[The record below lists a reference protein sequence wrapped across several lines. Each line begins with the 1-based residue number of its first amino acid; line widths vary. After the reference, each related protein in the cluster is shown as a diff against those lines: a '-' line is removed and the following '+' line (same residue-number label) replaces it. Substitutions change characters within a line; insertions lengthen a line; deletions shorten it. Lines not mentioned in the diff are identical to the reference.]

1 MRKEEFVDFGE
12 CVIFLSRANLK
23 NSCHFFLG
31 CVTVNVTISL
41 KSRCEG
47 FFLIYIYIISYVG
60 LSASKDFRTTVCN
73 VNEFAPKEKKT
84 WVSWFRR
91 CRSELEAV

>member
-12 CVIFLSRANLK
+12 CVIFLSRANLQ

-31 CVTVNVTISL
+31 CVTVNVTISM
-41 KSRCEG
+41 KSCMDAGENV
-47 FFLIYIYIISYVG
+47 FLIFLILASLLEKT
-60 LSASKDFRTTVCN
+60 LSTKVRNF
-73 VNEFAPKEKKT
+73 NEFAPEEKKT

>member
-12 CVIFLSRANLK
+12 CVIFLSRANLQ

-41 KSRCEG
+41 KSRVDAGENVFFNIFDFG
-47 FFLIYIYIISYVG
+47 F
-60 LSASKDFRTTVCN
+60 SA
-73 VNEFAPKEKKT
+73 
-84 WVSWFRR
+84 
-91 CRSELEAV
+91 